1 MYFAHTATDEREN
14 INAVMQHIGMET
26 CIRFKDL
33 SEDDDA
39 EQNQEYDDE
48 ELGPVYAE
56 NNNSTDFLKPSTKKT
71 EEEENLTTAQAL
83 KDNENKLDM
92 QFVDRPFEKPIANDD
107 TLSALRKDT
116 SSTKSSDRTGGST
129 TQIQDLNSKTA
140 STVQSAAITSEP
152 PKVAKQVPKQNSNNV
167 SGVLKKPTSKLK
179 RKKHMKL
186 RHNDKHGANVTNKAI
201 KHTDK
206 QETLQKPGK
215 KITMFYMKI
224 F

>member
-48 ELGPVYAE
+48 DLGPVYAE
-56 NNNSTDFLKPSTKKT
+56 DNNSTNFLIPSTKKI
-71 EEEENLTTAQAL
+71 EEEENPTTAQAL

-92 QFVDRPFEKPIANDD
+92 RFVDRLFEKPSIANDD

-116 SSTKSSDRTGGST
+116 SATKSSDRTGGST

-140 STVQSAAITSEP
+140 STIQSAAISSEP

-186 RHNDKHGANVTNKAI
+186 RHNDKEGTNVTNKAI

-206 QETLQKPGK
+206 QDTSQKPGK
-215 KITMFYMKI
+215 KMTMF
-224 F
+224 